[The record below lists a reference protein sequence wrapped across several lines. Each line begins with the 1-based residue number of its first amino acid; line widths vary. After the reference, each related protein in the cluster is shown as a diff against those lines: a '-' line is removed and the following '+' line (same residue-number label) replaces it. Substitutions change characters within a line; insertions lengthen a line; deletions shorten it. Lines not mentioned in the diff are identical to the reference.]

1 MKSGRDKLQFL
12 LQCIITVIS
21 IRYQYQFNTNINLI
35 PISIQY
41 QFKASVIDSYCRS
54 LHHSSV
60 LAGTMII
67 DLSGDSDDE
76 INDDELDVEVDEESI
91 IVISYDAIDVSP
103 TILWRDEV
111 DHYVDLRGEVYY
123 CGLYSCP
130 IRNGQ

>member
-1 MKSGRDKLQFL
+1 MQSGRDKLQFL

-21 IRYQYQFNTNINLI
+21 IQY
-35 PISIQY
+35 QY

-54 LHHSSV
+54 LHHHSSV
-60 LAGTMII
+60 FAGTMII
-67 DLSGDSDDE
+67 DISGDSGDE
-76 INDDELDVEVDEESI
+76 INDDELDVEVDEDGI
-91 IVISYDAIDVSP
+91 IGINYDAIDVSP

-111 DHYVDLRGEVYY
+111 DHCVDLRGEVYY